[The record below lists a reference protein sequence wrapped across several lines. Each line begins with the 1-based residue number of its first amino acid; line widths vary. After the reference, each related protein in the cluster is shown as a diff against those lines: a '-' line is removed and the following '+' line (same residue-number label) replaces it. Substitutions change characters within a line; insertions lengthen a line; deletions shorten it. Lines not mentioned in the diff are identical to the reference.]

1 LKIDPLNDSPLTIMG
16 AIINKVPIKD
26 PAGTFQYT
34 ITEDSKSC
42 L

>member
-1 LKIDPLNDSPLTIMG
+1 MKIDPLNDSPLTIMR
-16 AIINKVPIKD
+16 AMLNKAPIKD

-34 ITEDSKSC
+34 ITEDSKSS